1 MLDEPMN
8 GASFL
13 AYVEYFF
20 VPAFYKGVVIVMY
33 NLPSHKVADV
43 REAIERAARHF
54 AICFPTA
61 PYLNV
66 IEQSLRKAALRKVT
80 ARTIAA
86 LIKGI
91 A

>member
-1 MLDEPMN
+1 MFDGLMN

-20 VPAFYKGVVIVMY
+20 VPAFYKGNVVVMD
-33 NLPSHKVADV
+33 NLPSHKVAGV
-43 REAIERAARHF
+43 REAIERAARHC
-54 AICFPTA
+54 AICLPTA

-66 IEQSLRKAALRKVT
+66 IEQALRKAALRKVT

-86 LIKGI
+86 LIKAI

>member
-13 AYVEYFF
+13 ANVEYFF
-20 VPAFYKGVVIVMY
+20 VPAFYKGNVVVMD
-33 NLPSHKVADV
+33 NLPSHKVAGV
-43 REAIERAARHF
+43 REAIERAARHC
-54 AICFPTA
+54 AICLPTA

-66 IEQSLRKAALRKVT
+66 IEQALRKAALRKVT

-86 LIKGI
+86 LIKAI